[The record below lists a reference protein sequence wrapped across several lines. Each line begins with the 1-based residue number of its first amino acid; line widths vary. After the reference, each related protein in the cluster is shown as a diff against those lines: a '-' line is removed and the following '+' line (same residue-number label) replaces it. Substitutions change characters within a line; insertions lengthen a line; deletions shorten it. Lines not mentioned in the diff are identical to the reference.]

1 MRPAARRTGPGTVRG
16 GPDTPGDRNDPGD
29 RTVSPHMTTARAVP
43 TGAVPPT
50 RDTEHRP
57 TEHRPTDPD
66 GTGVPVR
73 PGRPSDD
80 GPAAPL
86 VVVLPGRSLLLVAG
100 LPGAGKTTLLAG
112 LDAPVGTR
120 VLDSGATRA
129 VLARLLPAATP
140 YPAYRWLTHLTHRAS
155 VVTAALGPADTVV
168 VHLPATAPRV
178 RAAVRALARLGGRAP
193 HLLWLDIAPD
203 QALDGQH
210 ARGRVVRSRPFAAHA
225 RRARVTADALRAG
238 TETGW
243 SSVRRTDRSGARGG
257 LALAK

>member
-1 MRPAARRTGPGTVRG
+1 MIVTGDRA
-16 GPDTPGDRNDPGD
+16 DTPGDRNDPGV

-50 RDTEHRP
+50 RDIEHRSA
-57 TEHRPTDPD
+57 DPD
-66 GTGVPVR
+66 DAGPTGGPAVVPHVG
-73 PGRPSDD
+73 PVAAAPSGD
-80 GPAAPL
+80 GPAPPL
-86 VVVLPGRSLLLVAG
+86 VVVLPGRTLLLVAG
-100 LPGAGKTTLLAG
+100 LPGAGKSTLLAG
-112 LDAPVGTR
+112 LDAPAGTR

-193 HLLWLDIAPD
+193 HLLWLDTAPD

-225 RRARVTADALRAG
+225 RRARDTADALLAG